1 MIWDLWHARKK
12 WDGRQ
17 VMLHDEL
24 STFIMIKWVNIIAAM
39 LTTDSTR
46 YTICQNLHSYR
57 VSTINS
63 HYQLTQFTTAFLFHL
78 NKHIIPFE
86 NHSLNKY
93 LEIEN
98 SKWNNSPML
107 KTKRKKMSPTLTVW
121 QKWIINSGRGRDR
134 EIISSSQCPKV
145 NCTVNQYE
153 MKSPYSSMNKRE
165 SSWGQR
171 SQFRE
176 RLDEIQTWSITLIV
190 L

>member
-1 MIWDLWHARKK
+1 MVWDLWHARKK

-39 LTTDSTR
+39 LTTDFTR

-63 HYQLTQFTTAFLFHL
+63 HYQVTQFTTAFLFHFKQAYHSL
-78 NKHIIPFE
+78 F

-98 SKWNNSPML
+98 SKWSNNSML
-107 KTKRKKMSPTLTVW
+107 KTKKMTLLL
-121 QKWIINSGRGRDR
+121 QFDR
-134 EIISSSQCPKV
+134 NE
-145 NCTVNQYE
+145 
-153 MKSPYSSMNKRE
+153 
-165 SSWGQR
+165 
-171 SQFRE
+171 
-176 RLDEIQTWSITLIV
+176 LLIV
-190 L
+190 KEGGGEGSGNYFKFSVSKSKLHSKSIWNEESI

>member
-1 MIWDLWHARKK
+1 
-12 WDGRQ
+12 
-17 VMLHDEL
+17 
-24 STFIMIKWVNIIAAM
+24 M

-107 KTKRKKMSPTLTVW
+107 KTKKKK
-121 QKWIINSGRGRDR
+121 KWVLLLQFDR
-134 EIISSSQCPKV
+134 NE
-145 NCTVNQYE
+145 
-153 MKSPYSSMNKRE
+153 
-165 SSWGQR
+165 
-171 SQFRE
+171 
-176 RLDEIQTWSITLIV
+176 LLIV
-190 L
+190 EGEGIRK

>member
-1 MIWDLWHARKK
+1 MVWDLWHARKK

-39 LTTDSTR
+39 LTTDFTR

-63 HYQLTQFTTAFLFHL
+63 HYQVTQFTTAFLFHFKQAYHSL
-78 NKHIIPFE
+78 F

-98 SKWNNSPML
+98 SKWNNNPML
-107 KTKRKKMSPTLTVW
+107 KTKKNESTLTVW
-121 QKWIINSGRGRDR
+121 QKWVINSEGER
-134 EIISSSQCPKV
+134 EGGIGELFQ
-145 NCTVNQYE
+145 
-153 MKSPYSSMNKRE
+153 
-165 SSWGQR
+165 
-171 SQFRE
+171 
-176 RLDEIQTWSITLIV
+176 V
-190 L
+190 LNVQK